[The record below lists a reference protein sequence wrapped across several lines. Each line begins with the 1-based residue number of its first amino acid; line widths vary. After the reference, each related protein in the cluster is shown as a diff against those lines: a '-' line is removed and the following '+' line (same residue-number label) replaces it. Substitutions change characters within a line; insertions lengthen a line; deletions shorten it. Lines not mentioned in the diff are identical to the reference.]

1 MDQTT
6 KGIQELRELIEGQLA
21 FGKASWERLPE
32 VEAEIDN
39 WDPEDAEVF
48 ILEWSIEED
57 RLDYLE
63 EYRDRGAMTEEQ
75 AARYADLKELVAKN
89 RAIIERLSDR

>member
-1 MDQTT
+1 MLKDPGT
-6 KGIQELRELIEGQLA
+6 LELIERQLTFA
-21 FGKASWERLPE
+21 EADWERLPE
-32 VEAEIDN
+32 VEVEIDG

-63 EYRDRGAMTEEQ
+63 GYYERGAMTEEQ
-75 AARYADLKELVAKN
+75 ATRYEDLKKLVIKN
-89 RAIIERLSDR
+89 RPIIECLADR

>member
-1 MDQTT
+1 LDQTT